1 MCLNQLM
8 AREDI
13 GQTFLLKLY
22 EKSVSDSVQAFD
34 RYEIGSDI
42 GLRRTSNW

>member
-8 AREDI
+8 AHEDI

-42 GLRRTSNW
+42 GLRQSSNW